1 MDFPIHKPN
10 LEYKVSQLSPKI
22 KNENSCNLKKDFFDP
37 FSQSPPNE
45 FLLNLM
51 KRMNNIKNKN
61 ELLGKNT
68 Q

>member
-1 MDFPIHKPN
+1 MDFPINKPN
-10 LEYKVSQLSPKI
+10 LEYQRPQLSPKI
-22 KNENSCNLKKDFFDP
+22 NIENNCNLKKDFFDP

-61 ELLGKNT
+61 K
-68 Q
+68 